1 MASATSTMATREEL
15 QLAVDDAKPRPRP
28 NLQATTPS
36 EVYSVS
42 DLVGG
47 EETLRLLVVRDWQDA
62 VAADKPVH
70 TKSRYVSKRLANLA
84 QSGDV
89 KRLKTLRY
97 LLILLEFYGSLGS
110 GPKGIKKVP
119 QREQLRK
126 ALVNA
131 NEGMT
136 EGVRRRFTDS
146 KYVLPTVSLSPHS
159 VYVKERTKIVIST
172 LNKWHADNLLTHITA
187 LALTIDHFDLDLFDL
202 REDLKLDQKT
212 YCSPS
217 SFLLQQILAS
227 LQQLSTLRVP
237 R

>member
-110 GPKGIKKVP
+110 GSKGIKKVP

-126 ALVNA
+126 AMGNA

-146 KYVLPTVSLSPHS
+146 KSVLPM
-159 VYVKERTKIVIST
+159 
-172 LNKWHADNLLTHITA
+172 W
-187 LALTIDHFDLDLFDL
+187 LF
-202 REDLKLDQKT
+202 
-212 YCSPS
+212 PS
-217 SFLLQQILAS
+217 SYARFIEGMD
-227 LQQLSTLRVP
+227 
-237 R
+237 

>member
-1 MASATSTMATREEL
+1 MPTREEL
-15 QLAVDDAKPRPRP
+15 QAAVDDAKPRPKP

-62 VAADKPVH
+62 VAANKAVH
-70 TKSRYVSKRLANLA
+70 TKSRFVSKRLANLA
-84 QSGDV
+84 QSGEV

-110 GPKGIKKVP
+110 GPKGLKKVP

-126 ALVNA
+126 AMGNA

-136 EGVRRRFTDS
+136 EGVRRRF
-146 KYVLPTVSLSPHS
+146 
-159 VYVKERTKIVIST
+159 
-172 LNKWHADNLLTHITA
+172 ADNKYA
-187 LALTIDHFDLDLFDL
+187 LFHFF
-202 REDLKLDQKT
+202 
-212 YCSPS
+212 SP
-217 SFLLQQILAS
+217 
-227 LQQLSTLRVP
+227 TLCLERRV
-237 R
+237 